1 MAYSQSHRRLRSLF
15 IFMGLCA
22 LTITPLAVQVI
33 VHNMD
38 VHAEASLSSNNSDTM
53 HLTKEARPNIPQSPL
68 PPRRP
73 TLLPLPEAII
83 PTAPPMPPTPVGPR
97 PPGLG

>member
-1 MAYSQSHRRLRSLF
+1 MAYSPSHRRLRPLF

-33 VHNMD
+33 VHNMN
-38 VHAEASLSSNNSDTM
+38 VHIEEPLSSNNTGTV
-53 HLTKEARPNIPQSPL
+53 HLTKEALPDTLRPY

-73 TLLPLPEAII
+73 ITLPLPATPI
-83 PTAPPMPPTPVGPR
+83 PTAPPMPPTPAGPR

>member
-38 VHAEASLSSNNSDTM
+38 VHTEEPLSSNNTGTV
-53 HLTKEARPNIPQSPL
+53 HLTKEALHNTLRPRPPQ
-68 PPRRP
+68 RP
-73 TLLPLPEAII
+73 ITLPLPETTI